1 MDVEMDARAR
11 VCAISQFVSR
21 VLAQHPEAIS
31 WHQNQVQLPA
41 LDDYLK
47 ILHKQLQLCE
57 NEQQALRTVRVLRQ
71 HWYAALAA
79 ADLLNQISV
88 RDMLSHISTTADAFI
103 AAGLDWLYPR
113 YCERYGTPRDTAG
126 QALPMLVIGMG
137 KLGGQELN
145 FSSDIDLIFCYPE
158 QGETDHS
165 RKPIENSVFFTRLA
179 QGLVALLD
187 QVTVDGRVFRVDLRL
202 RPFGQSGPVV
212 ASLAALEY
220 YYQEQGRDWERYAM
234 VKARMIGAT
243 TDYEQTLKALL
254 RPFVYRRYIDFSAID
269 ALRKMKTLI
278 TQETRRKGL
287 ERNIKLGAGGIRE
300 VEFIA
305 QAFQLIRGGQQRQL
319 QTQSIYQAYAAIAEL
334 NILPAETVAEL
345 IHCYEVLRKMEHV
358 LQQLNDEQ
366 TQTLPDDTDL
376 QHCISLAYQQPWA
389 DIEAT
394 IKATMAC
401 VHGHFLQ
408 VIGDPD
414 ADDEEAGELQLLW
427 QDMIEDDTAI
437 GVLLDAGLGSGT
449 AQLVW
454 QQVNQLRTD
463 VRKRGSGPRGRK
475 AMARLVPLLLERI
488 VQFGDADSVLERVLQ
503 VLRKIMTR
511 TAYVELLVENS
522 GAREQLIKL
531 CRASSW
537 LTQQI
542 ATYPLLLDEL
552 IDPQH
557 LYQLPQLQDYPRLL
571 DEFLLRIPEHEND
584 LETQMDALR
593 QARQVLQL
601 KVAAADISGALPLM
615 KVSDHLS
622 YLAEAIIEK
631 VVRLAWFQ
639 LVEKYGEPPG
649 RSVEDMGFAVL
660 AYGKLGGLELGYGSD
675 LDLVFI
681 TDVSYD
687 GETNGLKPIEV
698 QQFYL
703 RLAQR
708 ILHLFTTRTLV
719 GTLYEVDMRLR
730 PSGKSGLL
738 VSRLDTF
745 ASYLEEDAW
754 TWELQALVRARPVFG
769 SEQLRTKL
777 IALRQRRLCQVR
789 PEQSLREQVLSMR
802 EKMREHLQARVSAQ
816 EFDVKQGAGGIT
828 DLEFLVQYLTLRFA
842 AQTPALVTYTDNIR
856 ILEQAGL
863 HGILDKQQS
872 NALISAYI
880 AEREVLHKLALDDQ
894 GSVTRDDLA
903 EHRHVVIQ
911 AWRNWLET
919 NCSG

>member
-1 MDVEMDARAR
+1 MSAQQR
-11 VCAISQFVSR
+11 VCDISQFVAR
-21 VLAQHPEAIS
+21 VIEQQPDAIEWQHDTVVLPTLGAYQQGITEALAQ
-31 WHQNQVQLPA
+31 
-41 LDDYLK
+41 
-47 ILHKQLQLCE
+47 CE
-57 NEQQALRTVRVLRQ
+57 SEQQAQRELRRLRQ
-71 HWYAALAA
+71 GWYARLAA
-79 ADLLNQISV
+79 ADLLQQISV
-88 RDMLSHISTTADAFI
+88 PDMLQHISATADAFI
-103 AAGLDWLYPR
+103 EGALQWLYPR
-113 YCERYGTPRDTAG
+113 YCERYGTPRDSANK
-126 QALPMLVIGMG
+126 AIPLLVIGMG

-179 QGLVALLD
+179 QALVGLLD
-187 QVTVDGRVFRVDLRL
+187 QITADGRVFRVDLRL

-212 ASLAALEY
+212 ASLSALEY

-234 VKARMIGAT
+234 VKARLIGAPSI
-243 TDYEQTLKALL
+243 YKNELQALL

-300 VEFIA
+300 IEFIA
-305 QAFQLIRGGQQRQL
+305 QVFQLIRGGQQRQL
-319 QTQSIYQAYAAIAEL
+319 QTQSLYGAYEAIREL
-334 NILPAETVAEL
+334 QILPSADVDEL
-345 IHCYEVLRKMEHV
+345 LQSYDTLRKMEHV

-366 TQTLPDDTDL
+366 TQTLPDDEAT
-376 QHCISLAYQQPWA
+376 QQCISLAYQQPWA
-389 DIEAT
+389 TIEAH
-394 IKATMAC
+394 IQDTMAK
-401 VHGHFLQ
+401 VHAQFMQ

-414 ADDEEAGELQLLW
+414 AEDEEAGQLQLLW

-437 GVLLDAGLGSGT
+437 DVLLDYGLAKST
-449 AQLVW
+449 AQLIW
-454 QQVNQLRTD
+454 QQVNQLRVD

-488 VQFGDADSVLERVLQ
+488 MQFTDADSVLERVLQ

-511 TAYVELLVENS
+511 TAYVELLVENA

-537 LTQQI
+537 LTTQI
-542 ATYPLLLDEL
+542 ASYPLLLDEL

-557 LYQLPQLQDYPRLL
+557 LYQLPELQDYPRIL
-571 DEFLLRIPEHEND
+571 DEFLIRIPEHEND

-622 YLAEAIIEK
+622 YIAEAIIER
-631 VVRLAWFQ
+631 VVRLAWHQ
-639 LVEKYGEPPG
+639 LAEKHGTPPG
-649 RSVEDMGFAVL
+649 RNTDDMGFAVM

-681 TDVSYD
+681 TDTHYD
-687 GETNGLKPIEV
+687 GDTDGPKSIGV

-708 ILHLFTTRTLV
+708 ILHLFTARTLV
-719 GTLYEVDMRLR
+719 GSLYEVDMRLR

-738 VSRLDTF
+738 VTRLDTF
-745 ASYLEEDAW
+745 ASYLQEDAW
-754 TWELQALVRARPVFG
+754 TWELQALVRARPVYG
-769 SEQLRTKL
+769 GETLRNKL
-777 IALRQRRLCQVR
+777 IALRQRQICQQR
-789 PEQSLREQVLSMR
+789 DEQQLREQVISMR
-802 EKMREHLQARVSAQ
+802 EKMREHLSARVSAQ

-828 DLEFLVQYLTLRFA
+828 DLEFLVQYLTLRYA
-842 AQTPALVTYTDNIR
+842 YEIPELATYTDNIR
-856 ILEQAGL
+856 ILEQAQHTQLLGAA
-863 HGILDKQQS
+863 QS
-872 NALISAYI
+872 EALIHAYI
-880 AEREVLHKLALDDQ
+880 AEREILHKLALDDR
-894 GSVTRDDLA
+894 GSVTREDLA
-903 EHRHVVIQ
+903 QHRHTVIE
-911 AWRNWLET
+911 AWQKWL
-919 NCSG
+919 GIQ

>member
-1 MDVEMDARAR
+1 MDSLAMDAQGR
-11 VCAISQFVSR
+11 VCEISQFVAR
-21 VLAQHPEAIS
+21 VIEQQPHAIQ
-31 WHQNQVQLPA
+31 WQ
-41 LDDYLK
+41 
-47 ILHKQLQLCE
+47 
-57 NEQQALRTVRVLRQ
+57 NEQVVLPSVSVYSTAVAEALAPCVDEAQAQRVLRQ
-71 HWYAALAA
+71 MRQQWYAALAA
-79 ADLLNQISV
+79 ADLLQQISV
-88 RDMLSHISTTADAFI
+88 TDMLEHISATADAFI
-103 AAGLDWLYPR
+103 SRALSWLYPR
-113 YCERYGTPRDTAG
+113 YCERFGTPRDEQG
-126 QALPMLVIGMG
+126 QAIPLLVIGMG

-145 FSSDIDLIFCYPE
+145 FSSDIDLIFCYPA
-158 QGETDHS
+158 QGETDHA
-165 RKPIENSVFFTRLA
+165 RKPQENSVFFTRLA
-179 QGLVALLD
+179 QALVGLLD
-187 QVTVDGRVFRVDLRL
+187 QITADGRVFRVDLRL

-212 ASLAALEY
+212 ASISALEY

-234 VKARMIGAT
+234 VKARLIGASKAHE
-243 TDYEQTLKALL
+243 DELKSLL

-300 VEFIA
+300 IEFIA

-319 QTQSIYQAYAAIAEL
+319 QTQSIYGAYHAIAEL
-334 NILPAETVAEL
+334 NILPTATVNEL
-345 IHCYEVLRKMEHV
+345 LKCYEKLRKMEHV

-366 TQTLPDDTDL
+366 TQTLPDDTAT
-376 QHCISLAYQQPWA
+376 QQRISLAYQQPWA
-389 DIEAT
+389 DIEAD
-394 IKATMAC
+394 IRATMAK
-401 VHGHFLQ
+401 VHEQFQQ

-414 ADDEEAGELQLLW
+414 AEDEEAGQLQLLW

-437 GVLLDAGLGSGT
+437 DVLLDFGLAKST
-449 AQLVW
+449 AQLIW
-454 QQVNQLRTD
+454 QQVNQLRMD

-488 VQFGDADSVLERVLQ
+488 VQFADADSVLERVLQ

-537 LTQQI
+537 LTSQI

-557 LYQLPQLQDYPRLL
+557 LYRLPELQDYPRLL
-571 DEFLLRIPEHEND
+571 DEFLLRIPEQEND
-584 LETQMDALR
+584 LEAQMDALR

-622 YLAEAIIEK
+622 YLAEALIDK
-631 VVRLAWFQ
+631 VVRLAWHQ
-639 LVEKYGEPPG
+639 LVEKHGAPPE
-649 RSVEDMGFAVL
+649 RSADDMGFAVM

-681 TDVSYD
+681 TD
-687 GETNGLKPIEV
+687 TNYEGDTAGPKAIGI

-708 ILHLFTTRTLV
+708 ILHLFTARTLV
-719 GTLYEVDMRLR
+719 GSLYEVDMRLR

-745 ASYLEEDAW
+745 ASYLQEDAW

-769 SEQLRTKL
+769 AQPLREKL
-777 IALRQRRLCQVR
+777 IALRQRQICQQR
-789 PEQSLREQVLSMR
+789 DEQQLREQVLSMR
-802 EKMREHLQARVSAQ
+802 EKMRDHLAARVNAQ
-816 EFDVKQGAGGIT
+816 QFDVKQGAGGIT

-842 AQTPALVTYTDNIR
+842 YEIPALATFTDNIR
-856 ILEQAGL
+856 ILEQAEHKRL
-863 HGILDKQQS
+863 LTKQESQ
-872 NALISAYI
+872 ALITAYI
-880 AEREVLHKLALDDQ
+880 AEREVLHKLALDDR
-894 GSVTRDDLA
+894 GSVTHENLEDY
-903 EHRHVVIQ
+903 RHTVIT
-911 AWRNWLET
+911 AWQHWLGK
-919 NCSG
+919 N

>member
-1 MDVEMDARAR
+1 MQAQQKVTDISPFVAR
-11 VCAISQFVSR
+11 VLEQQPDAIAWVNDR
-21 VLAQHPEAIS
+21 
-31 WHQNQVQLPA
+31 VQLPEVSTYLPKVTELLA
-41 LDDYLK
+41 TCDDEPQAQRLMRRTR
-47 ILHKQLQLCE
+47 
-57 NEQQALRTVRVLRQ
+57 QQ
-71 HWYAALAA
+71 WYAALAA
-79 ADLLNQISV
+79 ADLLQQVSLTS
-88 RDMLSHISTTADAFI
+88 MLSHISATADAFI
-103 AAGLDWLYPR
+103 SGALAWLYPR
-113 YCERYGTPRDTAG
+113 YCERFGTPRNSDGEAM
-126 QALPMLVIGMG
+126 QMLVIGMG

-158 QGETDHS
+158 QGETDHPK
-165 RKPIENSVFFTRLA
+165 KPIENSVFFTRLA
-179 QGLVALLD
+179 QALVGLLD
-187 QVTVDGRVFRVDLRL
+187 QLTADGRVFRVDLRL

-212 ASLAALEY
+212 ASMAALEY

-234 VKARMIGAT
+234 VKARLIGASAVH
-243 TDYEQTLKALL
+243 ELELSALL

-278 TQETRRKGL
+278 TQETKRKGV

-300 VEFIA
+300 IEFIA

-319 QTQSIYQAYAAIAEL
+319 QTPSIYAAYEAIREL
-334 NILPAETVAEL
+334 NILPSSAVDAL
-345 IHCYEVLRKMEHV
+345 LHCYEVLRKMEHV

-366 TQTLPDDTDL
+366 TQTLPDDEL
-376 QHCISLAYQQPWA
+376 NQHRISLAYQQPWTEV
-389 DIEAT
+389 EAT
-394 IKATMAC
+394 ITATMAK
-401 VHGHFLQ
+401 VHAQFMQ
-408 VIGDPD
+408 VIGNPD
-414 ADDEEAGELQLLW
+414 AEDEEAGQLQLLW

-437 GVLLDAGLGSGT
+437 EVLLEFGLARAT

-463 VRKRGSGPRGRK
+463 VRRRGSGPRGRK
-475 AMARLVPLLLERI
+475 AMARLVPLLLERVI
-488 VQFGDADSVLERVLQ
+488 QFADVDSVLERVLQ

-537 LTQQI
+537 LTTQI
-542 ATYPLLLDEL
+542 SNYPLLLDEL

-557 LYQLPQLQDYPRLL
+557 LYRLPELSDYPRLL
-571 DEFLLRIPEHEND
+571 DEFLIRIPEHEND

-631 VVRLAWFQ
+631 VVRLAWYQ
-639 LVEKYGEPPG
+639 LVEKHGAPPG
-649 RSVEDMGFAVL
+649 RTTDDMGFSVM

-681 TDVSYD
+681 SDADYD
-687 GETNGLKPIEV
+687 GDTTGAKPIGV

-708 ILHLFTTRTLV
+708 ILHLFTARTLV
-719 GTLYEVDMRLR
+719 GSLYDIDMRLR

-738 VSRLDTF
+738 VTRLETF
-745 ASYLEEDAW
+745 AAYLQQDAW

-769 SEQLRTKL
+769 TSELRKKL
-777 IALRQRRLCQVR
+777 IDLRQQQICQKR
-789 PEQSLREQVLSMR
+789 DEQQLREQVLTMR
-802 EKMREHLQARVSAQ
+802 EKMRDHLAVRVNLQ

-828 DLEFLVQYLTLRFA
+828 DLEFLVQYLALRYA
-842 AQTPALVTYTDNIR
+842 YDIPALATYTDNIR
-856 ILEQAGL
+856 ILEQAEHKNL
-863 HGILDKQQS
+863 LSHSQS
-872 NALISAYI
+872 QALINAYI
-880 AEREVLHKLALDDQ
+880 AEREVLHKLALDDR
-894 GSVTRDDLA
+894 GVVTHENLEPYRQT
-903 EHRHVVIQ
+903 VIN
-911 AWRNWLET
+911 AWRQWLGAA
-919 NCSG
+919 S

>member
-1 MDVEMDARAR
+1 MDAQGR
-11 VCAISQFVSR
+11 VCEISQFVAR
-21 VLAQHPEAIS
+21 VIEQQPNAIE
-31 WHQNQVQLPA
+31 WQNEQVVLPA
-41 LDDYLK
+41 TDAYANAVTELLASCAD
-47 ILHKQLQLCE
+47 E
-57 NEQQALRTVRVLRQ
+57 PQAQRSLRRLRQ
-71 HWYAALAA
+71 QWYAILAA
-79 ADLLNQISV
+79 ADLLQQVSV
-88 RDMLSHISTTADAFI
+88 TDMLKHISATADAFI
-103 AAGLDWLYPR
+103 NGALNWLYPR
-113 YCERYGTPRDTAG
+113 YCERFGTPRDEQG
-126 QALPMLVIGMG
+126 QAMPLLVIGMG
-137 KLGGQELN
+137 KLGGYELN
-145 FSSDIDLIFCYPE
+145 FSSDIDLIFCYPA
-158 QGETDHS
+158 QGETDHA

-179 QGLVALLD
+179 QALVSLLD
-187 QVTVDGRVFRVDLRL
+187 QITADGRVFRVDLRL

-212 ASLAALEY
+212 ASISALEY

-234 VKARMIGAT
+234 VKARLIGGTKAHE
-243 TDYEQTLKALL
+243 DELKSLL

-300 VEFIA
+300 IEFIA

-319 QTQSIYQAYAAIAEL
+319 QTQSLYAAYHAIAEL
-334 NILPAETVAEL
+334 NILPEATVDQL
-345 IHCYEVLRKMEHV
+345 LQCYEKLRKMEHV

-366 TQTLPDDTDL
+366 TQTLPDDAPT
-376 QHCISLAYQQPWA
+376 QQRISLAYEQPWP
-389 DIEAT
+389 DIEAD
-394 IKATMAC
+394 IRATMAT
-401 VHGHFLQ
+401 VHEQFQQ

-414 ADDEEAGELQLLW
+414 AEDEEAGQLQLLW

-437 GVLLDAGLGSGT
+437 DVLLDFGLAKST
-449 AQLVW
+449 AQLIW
-454 QQVNQLRTD
+454 QQVNQLRMD

-488 VQFGDADSVLERVLQ
+488 VQFADADSVLERVLQ

-537 LTQQI
+537 LTSQI

-557 LYQLPQLQDYPRLL
+557 LYRLPELNDYPRLL
-571 DEFLLRIPEHEND
+571 DEFLLRIPEQEND
-584 LETQMDALR
+584 LEAQMDALR

-622 YLAEAIIEK
+622 YLAEALIDK
-631 VVRLAWFQ
+631 VVRLAWHQ
-639 LVEKYGEPPG
+639 LVEKHGAPPE
-649 RSVEDMGFAVL
+649 RSADDMGFAVM

-681 TDVSYD
+681 TDTDYD
-687 GETNGLKPIEV
+687 GDTDGPKSIGI

-708 ILHLFTTRTLV
+708 ILHLFTARTLV
-719 GTLYEVDMRLR
+719 GSLYEVDMRLR

-738 VSRLDTF
+738 VTRLDTF
-745 ASYLEEDAW
+745 ESYLQEDAW

-769 SEQLRTKL
+769 STALREKL
-777 IALRQRRLCQVR
+777 IALRQRQICQR
-789 PEQSLREQVLSMR
+789 RDEQQLREQVLSMR
-802 EKMREHLQARVSAQ
+802 EKMRDHLAARVSAQ
-816 EFDVKQGAGGIT
+816 QFDVKQGAGGIT

-842 AQTPALVTYTDNIR
+842 HEIPALAAFTDNIR
-856 ILEQAGL
+856 ILEQAEHKHL
-863 HGILDKQQS
+863 LSQQES
-872 NALISAYI
+872 QALITAYI
-880 AEREVLHKLALDDQ
+880 AEREVLHKLALDDR
-894 GSVTRDDLA
+894 GSVTHENL
-903 EHRHVVIQ
+903 ENYRHTVIT
-911 AWRNWLET
+911 AWQQWLGK
-919 NCSG
+919 N

>member
-1 MDVEMDARAR
+1 MDAQGR
-11 VCAISQFVSR
+11 VCEISQFVAR
-21 VLAQHPEAIS
+21 VIEQQPDAVQ
-31 WHQNQVQLPA
+31 WHNERVVLPA
-41 LDDYLK
+41 VSAYSTAVAELLAPCVDEA
-47 ILHKQLQLCE
+47 QAQR
-57 NEQQALRTVRVLRQ
+57 ALRQVRQ
-71 HWYAALAA
+71 QWYAALAA
-79 ADLLNQISV
+79 ADLLQQISV
-88 RDMLSHISTTADAFI
+88 TDMLEHISATADAFI
-103 AAGLDWLYPR
+103 NGALNWLYPR
-113 YCERYGTPRDTAG
+113 YCERFGTPRDDQS
-126 QALPMLVIGMG
+126 QAMPLLVIGMG

-145 FSSDIDLIFCYPE
+145 FSSDIDLIFCYPA

-179 QGLVALLD
+179 QALVGLLD
-187 QVTVDGRVFRVDLRL
+187 QITADGRVFRVDLRL

-212 ASLAALEY
+212 ASISALEY

-234 VKARMIGAT
+234 VKARLIGASKAHE
-243 TDYEQTLKALL
+243 DELKSLL

-300 VEFIA
+300 IEFIA

-319 QTQSIYQAYAAIAEL
+319 QTQSLYGAYHAIAEL
-334 NILPAETVAEL
+334 NILPAATVNEL
-345 IHCYEVLRKMEHV
+345 LQCYEKLRKMEHV

-366 TQTLPDDTDL
+366 TQTLPDDTAT
-376 QHCISLAYQQPWA
+376 QQRISLAYQQPWA
-389 DIEAT
+389 DIEAD
-394 IKATMAC
+394 IRATMAT
-401 VHGHFLQ
+401 VHEQFQQ

-414 ADDEEAGELQLLW
+414 AEDEEAGQLQLLW

-437 GVLLDAGLGSGT
+437 DVLLDFGLAKST
-449 AQLVW
+449 AQLIW
-454 QQVNQLRTD
+454 QQINQLRMD

-488 VQFGDADSVLERVLQ
+488 VQFADADSVLERVLQ

-537 LTQQI
+537 LTSQI

-557 LYQLPQLQDYPRLL
+557 LYRLPELRDYPRLL
-571 DEFLLRIPEHEND
+571 DEFLLRIPEQEND
-584 LETQMDALR
+584 LEAQMDALR

-622 YLAEAIIEK
+622 YLAEALIDK
-631 VVRLAWFQ
+631 VVRLAWHQ
-639 LVEKYGEPPG
+639 LVEKHGAPPEQ
-649 RSVEDMGFAVL
+649 SAENMGFAVM
-660 AYGKLGGLELGYGSD
+660 AYGKLGGFELGYGSD

-681 TDVSYD
+681 TD
-687 GETNGLKPIEV
+687 TNYEGDTLGPKAIGI

-708 ILHLFTTRTLV
+708 ILHLFTARTLV
-719 GTLYEVDMRLR
+719 GSLYEVDMRLR

-738 VSRLDTF
+738 VTRLDTF
-745 ASYLEEDAW
+745 ASYLQEDAW

-769 SEQLRTKL
+769 AQPLRDKL
-777 IALRQRRLCQVR
+777 IALRQQQICQRRD
-789 PEQSLREQVLSMR
+789 EQQLREQVLSMR
-802 EKMREHLQARVSAQ
+802 EKMRDHLAARVNTQ
-816 EFDVKQGAGGIT
+816 QFDVKQGPGGIT

-842 AQTPALVTYTDNIR
+842 HEIPALATFTDNIR
-856 ILEQAGL
+856 ILEQAE
-863 HGILDKQQS
+863 HKQLLSKQES
-872 NALISAYI
+872 QALITAYI
-880 AEREVLHKLALDDQ
+880 AEREVLHKLALDDR
-894 GSVTRDDLA
+894 GSVTHENLEDY
-903 EHRHVVIQ
+903 RHTVIT
-911 AWRNWLET
+911 AWQHWLGK
-919 NCSG
+919 N

>member
-1 MDVEMDARAR
+1 MEAAAR
-11 VCAISQFVSR
+11 VTAISEFIARTVDQ
-21 VLAQHPEAIS
+21 QPEAIN
-31 WHQNQVQLPA
+31 WQGDQVQL
-41 LDDYLK
+41 LKLSDYRE
-47 ILHKQLQLCE
+47 ILTQGLQECNDE
-57 NEQQALRTVRVLRQ
+57 AQAHRLVRRLRQ
-71 HWYAALAA
+71 QWYAGLAA
-79 ADLLNQISV
+79 ADLLEQIPLK
-88 RDMLSHISTTADAFI
+88 DMLAHISATADAFI
-103 AAGLDWLYPR
+103 EQSLAWLYPR
-113 YCERYGTPRDTAG
+113 LCGRFGTPRDSEHN
-126 QALPMLVIGMG
+126 ALPLLVIGMG
-137 KLGGQELN
+137 KLGGGELN

-158 QGETDHS
+158 QGETDHA

-179 QGLVALLD
+179 QALVTMLD
-187 QVTVDGRVFRVDLRL
+187 QTTGDGRVFRVDLRL

-212 ASLAALEY
+212 ASLSALEY

-234 VKARMIGAT
+234 VKARIIGAGD
-243 TDYEQTLKALL
+243 DYQQQLSALL

-269 ALRKMKTLI
+269 ALRKMKSLI
-278 TQETRRKGL
+278 TQEARRKGV

-300 VEFIA
+300 IEFIA

-319 QTQSIYQAYAAIAEL
+319 QTQSIYGAYAAIAEL
-334 NILPAETVAEL
+334 GILSQQTVDEL
-345 IHCYEVLRKMEHV
+345 LDCYAKLRRMEHV

-366 TQTLPDDTDL
+366 TQTLPDDEER
-376 QHCISLAYQQPWA
+376 QKRISLAYEQPWS
-389 DIEAT
+389 DIEKMIRT
-394 IKATMAC
+394 TMNL
-401 VHGHFLQ
+401 VHGHFKQ

-414 ADDEEAGELQLLW
+414 AEDEEAGELQLLW
-427 QDMIEDDTAI
+427 QDMIDDDTAVD
-437 GVLLDAGLGSGT
+437 VLIDVGLGKAT

-454 QQVNQLRTD
+454 QQVNQLRKD
-463 VRKRGSGPRGRK
+463 VRERGSGPRGRK

-488 VQFGDADSVLERVLQ
+488 VQFADSDSVLERVLH

-542 ATYPLLLDEL
+542 ALYPLLLDEL

-557 LYQLPQLQDYPRLL
+557 LYQLPQLTEYPQLL
-571 DEFLLRIPEHEND
+571 DEFMLRLPEQEID
-584 LETQMDALR
+584 LEAQMDALR

-622 YLAEAIIEK
+622 YLAEAIIAK

-639 LVEKYGEPPG
+639 LVEKHGAPPQ
-649 RSVEDMGFAVL
+649 RDADDMGFAVF

-681 TDVSYD
+681 ADSDYE
-687 GETNGLKPIEV
+687 GETSGRKPIEV

-708 ILHLFTTRTLV
+708 ILHLFTTRTVV

-730 PSGKSGLL
+730 PSGKAGLL
-738 VSRLDTF
+738 VTRFDTF
-745 ASYLEEDAW
+745 ASYLAEDAW

-769 SEQLRTKL
+769 SPELCQKLVDLR
-777 IALRQRRLCQVR
+777 RQRLGARRDRDVLKQQVI
-789 PEQSLREQVLSMR
+789 EMR
-802 EKMREHLQARVSAQ
+802 EKMRDHLEARVEAQ

-828 DLEFLVQYLTLRFA
+828 DLEFLVQYLVLRFA
-842 AQTPALVTYTDNIR
+842 PEYPDLTVYTDNIR
-856 ILEQAGL
+856 IIEQAGHL
-863 HGILDKQQS
+863 GLLTDLQTEQ
-872 NALISAYI
+872 LISAYI
-880 AEREVLHKLALDDQ
+880 AERQIIHQLALDDR
-894 GSVTRDDLA
+894 GNVTRQNLA
-903 EHRHVVIQ
+903 KHRHAVISAWQ
-911 AWRNWLET
+911 AWLGN
-919 NCSG
+919 

>member
-1 MDVEMDARAR
+1 MKAAAR
-11 VCAISQFVSR
+11 VTAISEFIARTVEQ
-21 VLAQHPEAIS
+21 QPDAIS
-31 WHQNQVQLPA
+31 WQGDQVQL
-41 LDDYLK
+41 LTLSDYRETL
-47 ILHKQLQLCE
+47 IQG
-57 NEQQALRTVRVLRQ
+57 LRECRDEAEAHSLVRRLRQ
-71 HWYAALAA
+71 QWYASLAA
-79 ADLLNQISV
+79 ADLLEQIELK
-88 RDMLSHISTTADAFI
+88 DMLAHISATADAFI
-103 AAGLDWLYPR
+103 EQSLAWLYPR
-113 YCERYGTPRDTAG
+113 FCERFGTPRDAEHN
-126 QALPMLVIGMG
+126 ALPLLVIGMG
-137 KLGGQELN
+137 KLGGGELN

-158 QGETDHS
+158 QGETDHA

-179 QGLVALLD
+179 QALVTMLD
-187 QVTVDGRVFRVDLRL
+187 QTTSDGRVFRVDLRL

-234 VKARMIGAT
+234 VKARIIGAGD
-243 TDYEQTLKALL
+243 DYQQQLSALL

-269 ALRKMKTLI
+269 ALRKMKSLI
-278 TQETRRKGL
+278 TQEARRKGV

-300 VEFIA
+300 IEFIA

-319 QTQSIYQAYAAIAEL
+319 QTQSIYRAYAAIAEL
-334 NILPAETVAEL
+334 GILTQQTVDEL
-345 IHCYEVLRKMEHV
+345 LDCYAKLRRMEHV

-366 TQTLPDDTDL
+366 TQTLPDDEER
-376 QHCISLAYQQPWA
+376 QQRISLAYQQPWP
-389 DIEAT
+389 DIESMIRTA
-394 IKATMAC
+394 MNR
-401 VHGHFLQ
+401 VHGHFKQ

-414 ADDEEAGELQLLW
+414 AEDEEAGELQLLW
-427 QDMIEDDTAI
+427 QDMIDDDTAVD
-437 GVLLDAGLGSGT
+437 VLIDVGLGKAT

-454 QQVNQLRTD
+454 QQVNQLRKD

-488 VQFGDADSVLERVLQ
+488 VQFADSDSVLERVLH

-542 ATYPLLLDEL
+542 ALYPLLLDEL

-557 LYQLPQLQDYPRLL
+557 LYQLPQLTEYPQLL
-571 DEFLLRIPEHEND
+571 DEFMLRLPEQEID
-584 LETQMDALR
+584 LEAQMDALR

-622 YLAEAIIEK
+622 YLAEAIIAK

-639 LVEKYGEPPG
+639 MVEKHGAPPQ
-649 RSVEDMGFAVL
+649 RDADNMGFAVL

-681 TDVSYD
+681 ADSDYE
-687 GETNGLKPIEV
+687 GETSGRKPIEV

-708 ILHLFTTRTLV
+708 ILHLFTTRTV
-719 GTLYEVDMRLR
+719 IGTLYEVDMRLR
-730 PSGKSGLL
+730 PSGKAGLL
-738 VSRLDTF
+738 VTRFDTF
-745 ASYLEEDAW
+745 ASYLAEDAW

-769 SEQLRTKL
+769 SPELCQKLVDLR
-777 IALRQRRLCQVR
+777 RQRLGAQRDNDALKQQVI
-789 PEQSLREQVLSMR
+789 EMR
-802 EKMREHLQARVSAQ
+802 EKMRGHLEARVEAQ
-816 EFDVKQGAGGIT
+816 EFDVKQGAGGIA
-828 DLEFLVQYLTLRFA
+828 DLEFLVQYLVLRFA
-842 AQTPALVTYTDNIR
+842 PDYPDLAVYTDNIR
-856 ILEQAGL
+856 IIEQAGHL
-863 HGILDKQQS
+863 GLLTDLQTEQ
-872 NALISAYI
+872 LISAYI
-880 AEREVLHKLALDDQ
+880 AERQVIHQLALDDR
-894 GSVTRDDLA
+894 GNVTRQNLA
-903 EHRHVVIQ
+903 EHRHAVISAWQ
-911 AWRNWLET
+911 AWL
-919 NCSG
+919 GD

>member
-1 MDVEMDARAR
+1 MEMLTR
-11 VCAISQFVSR
+11 VKSISQFVAR
-21 VLAQHPEAIS
+21 
-31 WHQNQVQLPA
+31 
-41 LDDYLK
+41 
-47 ILHKQLQLCE
+47 IL
-57 NEQQALRTVRVLRQ
+57 EQQPDAIVWQGEQVVLPSVTDYQRLLDEHLEQCTNETEANRLVRQLRQ
-71 HWYAALAA
+71 RWYATIAA
-79 ADLLNQISV
+79 ADLLQQMSLERV
-88 RDMLSHISTTADAFI
+88 LAHITATADAFI
-103 AAGLDWLYPR
+103 SASLAWLYPR
-113 YCERYGTPRDTAG
+113 FCERFGTPRDEQG
-126 QALPMLVIGMG
+126 EALPLLVIGMG
-137 KLGGQELN
+137 KLGGGELN
-145 FSSDIDLIFCYPE
+145 FSSDIDLIFCYPH
-158 QGETDHS
+158 QGETDHP

-179 QGLVALLD
+179 QALVSMLD
-187 QVTVDGRVFRVDLRL
+187 QTTADGRVFRVDLRL

-212 ASLAALEY
+212 ASLSALEY

-234 VKARMIGAT
+234 VKARIIGA
-243 TDYEQTLKALL
+243 DPNYQQQLSALL

-269 ALRKMKTLI
+269 ALRKMKSLI

-287 ERNIKLGAGGIRE
+287 ERNIKLGPGGIRE
-300 VEFIA
+300 IEFIA

-319 QTQSIYQAYAAIAEL
+319 QTQSIYKAYRA
-334 NILPAETVAEL
+334 VAEL
-345 IHCYEVLRKMEHV
+345 DLLAPETVDELLDCYAVLRKMEHV

-366 TQTLPDDTDL
+366 TQTLPDDEAA
-376 QHCISLAYQQPWA
+376 QQCISLAYQKPWQEI
-389 DIEAT
+389 DELIRT
-394 IKATMAC
+394 TMAR
-401 VHGHFLQ
+401 VHQHFRQ

-414 ADDEEAGELQLLW
+414 AEDEEAGELQLLW
-427 QDMIEDDTAI
+427 QDMIEDDTAVD
-437 GVLLDAGLGSGT
+437 VLVDLGLAKAT
-449 AQLVW
+449 AQLIW
-454 QQVNQLRTD
+454 QQVNQLRMD

-488 VQFGDADSVLERVLQ
+488 VQFADSDSVLERVFQ

-537 LTQQI
+537 LTQQL

-557 LYQLPQLQDYPRLL
+557 LYQLPQLEEYPALL
-571 DEFLLRIPEHEND
+571 DEFLLRLPEQEQD
-584 LETQMDALR
+584 LEAQMDALR

-622 YLAEAIIEK
+622 YLAEAIIAK

-639 LVEKYGEPPG
+639 LSEKHGTPPG
-649 RSVEDMGFAVL
+649 RDIDNMGFAVM

-681 TDVSYD
+681 TDSDYS
-687 GETNGLKPIEV
+687 GETNGPKAIEV

-730 PSGKSGLL
+730 PSGKAGLL
-738 VSRLDTF
+738 VSRVDTF
-745 ASYLEEDAW
+745 AGYLREDAW

-769 SEQLRTKL
+769 SPE
-777 IALRQRRLCQVR
+777 LCQR
-789 PEQSLREQVLSMR
+789 LIDIRQQQLSLKRDRTNLREQVLNMR
-802 EKMREHLQARVSAQ
+802 EKMREHLQAKVEGF

-828 DLEFLVQYLTLRFA
+828 DLEFLVQFLVLCYAHEHSELTEF
-842 AQTPALVTYTDNIR
+842 TDNIR
-856 ILEQAGL
+856 ILEQAAQVGL
-863 HGILDKQQS
+863 MQS
-872 NALISAYI
+872 EQAQNLINAYI
-880 AEREVLHKLALDDQ
+880 GEREVAHQLALDDR
-894 GSVTRDDLA
+894 GNVTRKNL
-903 EHRHVVIQ
+903 EEYRHTVIE
-911 AWRNWLET
+911 AWRYWLT
-919 NCSG
+919 D